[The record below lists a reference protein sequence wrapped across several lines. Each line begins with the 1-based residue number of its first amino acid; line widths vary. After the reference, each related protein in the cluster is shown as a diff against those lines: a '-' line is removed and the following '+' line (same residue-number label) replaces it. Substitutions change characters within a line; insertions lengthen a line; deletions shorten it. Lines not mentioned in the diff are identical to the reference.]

1 MCSTIRHHEY
11 AFQVPMVMPPAN
23 KPNPAMG
30 VRKLE
35 MSATGRYMATV
46 NDSQRTAVWL
56 WDLHVL
62 SLVCVLKHEQ
72 PVVSLA
78 WDPVHDKLA
87 ICTASRRC
95 AAFALSPPFFLVYLP
110 PSTHYCFLYCG
121 MARKQQHS
129 WNDLSPVHVLT
140 TRLLY
145 HLLLELVAT
154 SKSHSTLKSYK
165 PCASLVPVLHICT
178 SAICRSGQ
186 PQCQYCTPRLP
197 TSLSKV
203 RCSHQQHSDVQVA
216 PMDS

>member
-1 MCSTIRHHEY
+1 MCCTIRHHEY

-95 AAFALSPPFFLVYLP
+95 AAFALSPPFFLICLFAYFHPVTASCTVGWNEHSGTAGMTCALFMYSPLDSCVTYTWSPLP
-110 PSTHYCFLYCG
+110 
-121 MARKQQHS
+121 QHS
-129 WNDLSPVHVLT
+129 
-140 TRLLY
+140 
-145 HLLLELVAT
+145 HLQ
-154 SKSHSTLKSYK
+154 H
-165 PCASLVPVLHICT
+165 
-178 SAICRSGQ
+178 
-186 PQCQYCTPRLP
+186 
-197 TSLSKV
+197 
-203 RCSHQQHSDVQVA
+203 CSHARLCILSFSAAHLHQCKLPQWSATVSVPHTSPPRIAVKSQMLSSTA
-216 PMDS
+216 Q